1 MKKNPLVFIA
11 LFGLSAL
18 AAFAQGNFLKKGQ
31 YGVGLNGALI
41 FNQDASGFMG
51 TAVVSLGGIFD
62 LSFGAG
68 RAAYDDAQELA
79 DLTATTLSPELRA
92 HVIKQNSS
100 RSPLSLSLSVG
111 HSRDNF
117 SSPDLDAVGY
127 TFKAN
132 SLVIGATAYRDVR
145 LSRRVLVQPSVGLTH
160 TSTTFKLTDTIG
172 QTLSDKDG
180 VASFLFGLPL
190 VYEASQRTLVF
201 AQPGLTLNKDQP
213 TFSVSV
219 GLVHVF
225 NKPPAE

>member
-1 MKKNPLVFIA
+1 MRKAPVAFIA

-41 FNQDASGFMG
+41 FNKDASGFMG

-68 RAAYDDAQELA
+68 RAAYDDTQELA

-100 RSPLSLSLSVG
+100 RSPVSLSFSIG

-127 TFKAN
+127 TYKAN
-132 SLVIGATAYRDVR
+132 SLVVGATVYRDIR
-145 LSRRVLVQPSVGLTH
+145 LSRRAMLQPAVGLTH
-160 TSTTFKLTDTIG
+160 TSTTFKLTDDLG
-172 QTLSDKDG
+172 RTLSDKGGIVSLLAGLTFVDEL
-180 VASFLFGLPL
+180 SWRTILF
-190 VYEASQRTLVF
+190 V
-201 AQPGLTLNKDQP
+201 QPGLTHNKDQT

-219 GLVHVF
+219 GLVYVF